1 MPFCPKCGTEYQDGT
16 KFCGKCGE
24 NVDGSA
30 ATAIPGADANATSI
44 PAGTPAVAP
53 APAKQG
59 PNFFE
64 KLMDTKDYTDEIG
77 LDDIKQNKVMAILAF
92 CAVFAYI
99 IFSWTTIGILGI
111 IAFAGLMV
119 APILKYK
126 DSAFVRFVMSQLY
139 VAFFGVLLF
148 SLLDGTISGF
158 FYNLIA
164 PSASEVLSSE
174 ILGVFGEATAAGL
187 IVRQVFANLV
197 AWLVHIIFMAI
208 PIFTLVV
215 GFINVIKEKAKGMP
229 FIEKIKVTF
238 EK

>member
-1 MPFCPKCGTEYQDGT
+1 MPFCPKCGTEYQTGT

-24 NVDGSA
+24 NVDGASA
-30 ATAIPGADANATSI
+30 ATIPGAGTTSI

-53 APAKQG
+53 APVKQG
-59 PNFFE
+59 PGFFE
-64 KLMDTKDYTDEIG
+64 KLTDTKDYTEEIG

-99 IFSWTTIGILGI
+99 VFSWTTVGILGI
-111 IAFAGLMV
+111 LAFAGLMV

-126 DSAFVRFVMSQLY
+126 SSAFIRFVMAQLY

-158 FYNLIA
+158 FYNIIS
-164 PSASEVLSSE
+164 PSVEE
-174 ILGVFGEATAAGL
+174 ILAAEIAGVFGGAAAAGVV
-187 IVRQVFANLV
+187 VRQVLANVV
-197 AWLVHIIFMAI
+197 AWLIHLVFMAI